1 MQREI
6 SFTRGQILAP
16 LLKFALPVLGAL
28 ILQAMYGA
36 VDLMVVGHFGVPA
49 DVSAVSTGSQLMHTI
64 TLVITGLSMG
74 TTVLLGQHI
83 GAGEDD
89 RAGDVIGGA
98 IWLFGLL
105 GIAVAIAVPLLARPL
120 CALMQAPEEAF
131 RQTVEYVSI
140 CAAGALFIVAY
151 NVLGSVFRGMGDSR
165 TPLFTVLVAC
175 VANILGDLLFVGG
188 FGMAAA
194 GAALAT
200 ILAQGVSVALCLLV
214 IRRRGL
220 PFSFSR
226 RNLRPQT
233 AVLAR
238 TLRLGAPIALQD
250 LLVSISF
257 LVILAIV
264 NSLGLVA
271 SAGVGVA
278 EKLCAFIMLVPS
290 AFSQSLSAFVAQ
302 NIGAGQAGRARRA
315 MVYGMVASFLLGCAM
330 AWAAYLHGEALGAI
344 FARDAKVIAAGA
356 DYLRAY
362 AIDTLLVSF
371 LFCYLGFFNG
381 CGCTT
386 FVLIQGLVGAFCVRI
401 PVSWLMSRQS
411 WATLFHIGL
420 STPASTVVQILLC
433 TAYFLHLRRIQNA
446 SDRDLAEN
454 TCALPHTRL

>member
-1 MQREI
+1 MQ
-6 SFTRGQILAP
+6 STSNFTRGKILSP

-36 VDLMVVGHFGVPA
+36 VDLLVVGQFGTPA

-64 TLVITGLSMG
+64 TIVITGLAMG

-83 GAGEDD
+83 GAGEGAQ
-89 RAGDVIGGA
+89 AGDIIGCA
-98 IWLFGLL
+98 ICLFGAL
-105 GIAVAIAVPLLARPL
+105 GAVVAVAVPLAAGPL

-131 RQTVEYVSI
+131 RQTVEYVSV

-151 NVLGSVFRGMGDSR
+151 NVLGSVFRGLGDSR

-175 VANILGDLLFVGG
+175 VVNIAGDLLFVAV
-188 FGMAAA
+188 FHMAAA

-200 ILAQGVSVALCLLV
+200 VLAQAASVALCLLV

-220 PFSFSR
+220 PFSFSLRNIRPHR
-226 RNLRPQT
+226 RI
-233 AVLAR
+233 LAR

-250 LLVSISF
+250 LLVSASF

-264 NSLGLVA
+264 NHLGLVA
-271 SAGVGVA
+271 SAGIGVA

-302 NIGAGQAGRARRA
+302 NIGAGEAGRARRA
-315 MVYGMVASFLLGCAM
+315 MVYGMAASFLLGCVM
-330 AWAAYLHGEALGAI
+330 AWAAYFHGDALGAI
-344 FARDAKVIAAGA
+344 FARDAEVIAAGA

-381 CGCTT
+381 CACTS
-386 FVLIQGLVGAFCVRI
+386 FVMLQGFVGAFCVRI
-401 PVSWLMSRQS
+401 PVSWLMSRQANPS
-411 WATLFHIGL
+411 LFHIGL
-420 STPASTVVQILLC
+420 ATPASTVVQIALC
-433 TAYFLHLRRIQNA
+433 TAYFLRLRRRQSTGANSKFLKNA
-446 SDRDLAEN
+446 G
-454 TCALPHTRL
+454 